1 MDFRELQYVVT
12 VADCQSITAAS
23 KKLYIS
29 QPSLS
34 YALNQ
39 IEKEVGVRLFDRSHQ
54 PISLTE
60 AGRLY
65 VRTARTIL
73 REKTELK
80 NRISDLKEGS
90 YGQINLGIP
99 SGRSGYMIPPII
111 NQFRNAF
118 PNAEF
123 LLQEGSAEELMDL
136 LNTGKIS
143 FMIAPWPQKD
153 IPFQIKQEIIFNE
166 PVYLV
171 AAKDAF
177 EDAQFSDK
185 EHRII
190 DLKKISAM
198 PYIGLK
204 KGHSIH
210 RLAEAIFN
218 SAKIRPTLL
227 MEVENSYDAVLLASC
242 GLGYTFV
249 AERTKII
256 LGDHYKDYFYNY
268 SEKPVTF
275 PICAMYKEGS
285 YLNKAERAFIDM
297 MKVHFGK

>member
-12 VADCQSITAAS
+12 VADCQSITAAARQ
-23 KKLYIS
+23 LYIS

-34 YALNQ
+34 YALSQ
-39 IEKEVGVRLFDRSHQ
+39 IEKEVGAKLFDRSHQ
-54 PISLTE
+54 PITLTE

-65 VRTARTIL
+65 VKTARSIL

-90 YGQINLGIP
+90 YGQINMGIP

-123 LLQEGSAEELMDL
+123 LLREGSAEELMEL
-136 LNTGKIS
+136 LNAGKIS
-143 FMIAPWPQKD
+143 FMIAPWPQKEV
-153 IPFQIKQEIIFNE
+153 PFQIKQEVIFNE
-166 PVYLV
+166 PIFL
-171 AAKDAF
+171 AASKDAF
-177 EDAQFSDK
+177 ESSQFTDK
-185 EHRII
+185 GRRIVN
-190 DLKKISAM
+190 LQKIATM

-210 RLAEAIFN
+210 RLAEQIFN
-218 SAKIRPTLL
+218 AAKIRPTLL

-256 LGDHYKDYFYNY
+256 LGDHYEDYFYNY
-268 SEKPVTF
+268 SDTPVTF
-275 PICAMYKEGS
+275 PICAMYKVKS

-297 MKVHFGK
+297 MKVHFSK